1 MTPPEAA
8 AFIDIADARATRSL
22 TGTAGEEIVWRRF
35 GHGPPLVL
43 LHGGFGSWLHW
54 LPVVALLEPHFQLMI
69 PDMPGF
75 GGSAPIPVGTTPGRL
90 AEQLAAGLDALLPSG
105 SRLDLAGFSFGGL
118 VATHLAKRLDGRVGT
133 LALVAGGGL
142 GAERDPVDLRG
153 RRPDM
158 SEDERREVAAHNLRA
173 FMIADATRV
182 DALAVEIQQ
191 RNTSRRPGLV
201 SRDFSRSRTALALL
215 PELDARV
222 AAIWGTQDPTVG
234 GRLADRR
241 RAVEA
246 AARSAMTAELPGCGH
261 WIMQERPA
269 ELAAFLIDAMKPDQ
283 PAGQKGWNT

>member
-1 MTPPEAA
+1 MTPTEAA
-8 AFIDIADARATRSL
+8 AFIDMSDARGNRTL

-54 LPVVALLEPHFQLMI
+54 LPVVAHLEPYFRLAI

-75 GGSAPIPVGTTPGRL
+75 GESAPIPVGATPELLAGRL
-90 AEQLAAGLDALLPSG
+90 AAGVDELFPPSARLA
-105 SRLDLAGFSFGGL
+105 LAGFSFGGL
-118 VATHLAKRLDGRVGT
+118 VATHLAKRLDGRVAT

-142 GAERDPVDLRG
+142 GAERDPVDLRS
-153 RRPDM
+153 RRPGM
-158 SEDERREVAAHNLRA
+158 SEAEHRDVAAHNLRA
-173 FMIADATRV
+173 FMIAEAARV

-201 SRDFSRSRTALALL
+201 SRDFSRSEAALALL

-222 AAIWGTQDPTVG
+222 AAIWGTRDPTVG
-234 GRLADRR
+234 AHLAARR

-246 AARSAMTAELPGCGH
+246 AAREATTAELPGCGH

-269 ELAAFLIDAMKPDQ
+269 ALAAFLVDTMRPDQ
-283 PAGQKGWNT
+283 PAGQTGRTP